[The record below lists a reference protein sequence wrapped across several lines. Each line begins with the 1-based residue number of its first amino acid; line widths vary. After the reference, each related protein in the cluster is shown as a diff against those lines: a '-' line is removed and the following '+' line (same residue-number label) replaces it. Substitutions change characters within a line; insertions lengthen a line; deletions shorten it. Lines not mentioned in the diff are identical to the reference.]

1 MKIDNTLLDSLTA
14 QAKASPRLRMNFDL
28 RTSPEDSS
36 QRMLNAMEPETVVPV
51 HRHRLTSEV
60 VVMLRGSGMQYFY
73 DDEGN
78 MTESVL
84 LEAPVCGDGHIRES
98 FGADGS
104 IPCQMISVEPGRWH
118 RLVSL
123 ESGTVIYDT
132 KDGAFVP
139 LDEND
144 VLKVKSAD

>member
-1 MKIDNTLLDSLTA
+1 
-14 QAKASPRLRMNFDL
+14 
-28 RTSPEDSS
+28 
-36 QRMLNAMEPETVVPV
+36 MLNAMEPETVVPV
-51 HRHRLTSEV
+51 HRHRRTSEV

-139 LDEND
+139 LEEND